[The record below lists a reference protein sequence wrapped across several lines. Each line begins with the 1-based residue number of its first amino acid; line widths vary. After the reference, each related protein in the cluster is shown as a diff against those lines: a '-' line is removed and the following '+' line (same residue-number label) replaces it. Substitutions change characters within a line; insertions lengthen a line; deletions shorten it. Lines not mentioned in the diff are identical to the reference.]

1 MSARRNLAI
10 VFILLVVASAVM
22 AFFVKPSPDTT
33 PMVDQAAEVSDPE
46 LKRTR
51 GARFPARIMQPR
63 LALVLIQSEFSKGN
77 ENALEA
83 LRSWAKERFSQ
94 DWTFLHPVF
103 VRRNEPHQTIFDSM
117 CHNLFAP
124 GRYWLEKRV
133 MKFLRWRIN
142 EYQDTNEYQAFR
154 VDFYELFGAETDAA
168 LMLCCYQE
176 DRARQAVSIFMAAG
190 CLLSFALV
198 AFAIGVRQGTSTLF
212 SRGRRLLCYGWFA
225 LSAFYAVV
233 AWSSNDVA
241 CMMATL
247 ISSAVAAFLVY
258 PFRISI
264 SEDRRLALLP
274 YDLSPRVVAFLT
286 WTSLTL
292 LGIHVLTWI
301 KSGSL
306 VEPDPVTL
314 LFSGLHGDFLHDPD
328 GAKKVLSSV
337 LGVMWLLGSAWMI
350 HIWWRSGDRTR
361 DFDRQIKTLDFNS
374 SLTPE
379 GFETPSEFVEA
390 GNGK

>member
-10 VFILLVVASAVM
+10 GSIVLVVAAAVM
-22 AFFVKPSPDTT
+22 AFFVKPSPDVT
-33 PMVDQAAEVSDPE
+33 PMVDQAAELSAPE
-46 LKRTR
+46 LKVTQ
-51 GARFPARIMQPR
+51 GGRFPARVMQPK

-77 ENALEA
+77 ADALEA
-83 LRSWAKERFSQ
+83 LRSWAKERFSE
-94 DWTFLHPVF
+94 DRTFLHPVA
-103 VRRNEPHQTIFDSM
+103 VTRTEPHQTIFDSM

-124 GRYWLEKRV
+124 GRYWIEKRV
-133 MKFLRWRIN
+133 MNFLRWRIN

-168 LMLCCYQE
+168 LLLCGYQE

-190 CLLSFALV
+190 CLFVLSCAAL
-198 AFAIGVRQGTSTLF
+198 AMALRQGTSPLF

-225 LSAFYAVV
+225 LSMFYAVV

-241 CMMATL
+241 SLMATL
-247 ISSAVAAFLVY
+247 VSMSVAGYLVCPFHVAVE
-258 PFRISI
+258 
-264 SEDRRLALLP
+264 EDRRLTLIP

-292 LGIHVLTWI
+292 LGVHLLTWI
-301 KSGSL
+301 KSGNL
-306 VEPDPVTL
+306 AEPDPVTL
-314 LFSGLHGDFLHDPD
+314 LFSGLYGDFLHDPD
-328 GAKKVLSSV
+328 SAKKLLSSV
-337 LGVMWLLGSAWMI
+337 LGVMWLLGSAWMV

-361 DFDRQIKTLDFNS
+361 DFDRQIRTLDFNS

-379 GFETPSEFVEA
+379 GFESPGELVETGA
-390 GNGK
+390 EK